1 MAHRLGGTPRVLVAD
16 DDRDEAEALGLLL
29 RRLGCDTRVVYSG
42 QDAVATAPAFQPH
55 LVVLDINMPG
65 MDGYETAIVL
75 RRQAWSI
82 DTLYVAHTI
91 SRDALVAETVK
102 KLGFH
107 HHVPKP
113 ATIIDF
119 AAIVISMRYR
129 RAPGPPARAAAPEFP
144 APHG

>member
-1 MAHRLGGTPRVLVAD
+1 MGDRLGGTPRVLVAD

-29 RRLGCDTRVVYSG
+29 RQLGCDTRVVYSG
-42 QDAVATAPAFQPH
+42 QEATALAPEFRPD
-55 LVVLDINMPG
+55 LVVLDITMPG

-82 DTLYVAHTI
+82 DTVYVAHTI
-91 SRDALVAETVK
+91 SRDALVAETVR

-113 ATIIDF
+113 GTIVDF
-119 AAIVISMRYR
+119 AAIVLSMRYGH
-129 RAPGPPARAAAPEFP
+129 AVP
-144 APHG
+144 APRVPAPRA